1 MLEVTKGTLSFT
13 TALPEGP
20 VLDWYGSFVDPGCER
35 EMRSE
40 GGANQKTVP
49 VVVYTGAVD
58 CVEAVVVAR
67 PYFAEALHNTR
78 GPEGS

>member
-1 MLEVTKGTLSFT
+1 MTGTEVSLTRDASVKC
-13 TALPEGP
+13 
-20 VLDWYGSFVDPGCER
+20 DPKVV
-35 EMRSE
+35 
-40 GGANQKTVP
+40 ANQKTVP

-67 PYFAEALHNTR
+67 TYFAEALHNTR